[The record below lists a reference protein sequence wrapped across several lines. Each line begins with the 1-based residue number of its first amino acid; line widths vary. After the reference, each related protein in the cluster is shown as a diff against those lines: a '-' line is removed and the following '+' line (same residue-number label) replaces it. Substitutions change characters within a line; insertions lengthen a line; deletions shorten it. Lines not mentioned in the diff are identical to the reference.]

1 MMAEQA
7 EGFNTF
13 LKNT

>member
-1 MMAEQA
+1 MAVQG

-13 LKNT
+13 LTNR

>member
-1 MMAEQA
+1 MAKQA

-13 LKNT
+13 LTNT

>member
-1 MMAEQA
+1 MAEQA

-13 LKNT
+13 LTNT